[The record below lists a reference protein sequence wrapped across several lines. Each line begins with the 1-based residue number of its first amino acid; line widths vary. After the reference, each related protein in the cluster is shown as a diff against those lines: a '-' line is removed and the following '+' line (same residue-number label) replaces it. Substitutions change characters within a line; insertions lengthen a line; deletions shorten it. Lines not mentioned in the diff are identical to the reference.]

1 MKSQCFYPGTGASEE
16 NTRYDDE
23 SVYPGG
29 IFNVPIYPGKASSE
43 NWRSEFVEKVFP
55 RLLEFEPDVI
65 LISAGFDA
73 HECD

>member
-1 MKSQCFYPGTGASEE
+1 MKSMCFYPGTGASEE
-16 NTRYDDE
+16 NTPQEDDD
-23 SVYPGG
+23 VYPGG
-29 IFNVPIYPGKASSE
+29 IFNVPIYPGKATSD

-55 RLLEFEPDVI
+55 RLLEFTPDVI